1 MIGTNTHA
9 NVRGPILA
17 RVSPDSR
24 TAFGRWISVPT
35 AITILE
41 TFYVVN
47 NFDMLVIDFFNWKS
61 HQHNDSAANILKL
74 SPKSPP
80 RPALIPKSVA
90 HRSSLFPNFSVK
102 STQSLVDFES
112 KLYFRTSWM
121 LITTMHNFHI
131 STHKGKEI
139 NSIVF
144 NKMIFN
150 RIA

>member
-1 MIGTNTHA
+1 MA
-9 NVRGPILA
+9 QVGPGLSDRDLIEFW
-17 RVSPDSR
+17 SWSQEIR
-24 TAFGRWISVPT
+24 TAFGRWLPFPT
-35 AITILE
+35 AISLLE
-41 TFYVVN
+41 TFDVGN
-47 NFDMLVIDFFNWKS
+47 NFIMLVVDFFNWKS
-61 HQHNDSAANILKL
+61 HQHNDFAANILEL
-74 SPKSPP
+74 SPTE
-80 RPALIPKSVA
+80 
-90 HRSSLFPNFSVK
+90 LFAAK
-102 STQSLVDFES
+102 STHSLMDFEY